1 MSPPPSVISINQVSL
16 GYGKSQI
23 DQLLVRDLNLVVS
36 NRQLIALV
44 GANGAGKSTLL
55 RTITGLQKP
64 LSGTVELFSKPLRT
78 LSAKTLAHYVSVVL
92 TGQTEISYLKTA
104 ELIAMGRFPHTGWL
118 GTFTTIDQRKVNA
131 AAQQAKVTQLLE
143 KPIYQL
149 SDGERQKVMIARA
162 LAQDTPIMIL
172 DEPTTHLDIPNQISI
187 IQLLRKLV
195 RSQQKCIIF
204 STHNIELALQV
215 ADQIWLMHDQTITSS
230 TPEDLVLSGTLSETM
245 STDLA
250 PFNLESG
257 TFQVQH
263 KSTHPIVL
271 IGSGTQTLWT
281 QRALERA
288 GYYVQPYGPVSVEI
302 NMDDGWSIYHNEKL
316 VSTVQSIGSLLLQ
329 LSQLYSS
336 LTSS

>member
-1 MSPPPSVISINQVSL
+1 MPSSVISFNQVSL
-16 GYGKSQI
+16 GYVKGRT
-23 DQLLVRDLNLVVS
+23 DQLLVRDLNLSVA

-64 LSGTVELFSKPLRT
+64 LSGTVKLFDKPLDT
-78 LSAKTLAHYVSVVL
+78 LNAKTLAHYVSVVL

-104 ELIAMGRFPHTGWL
+104 ELVAMGRFPHTGWL
-118 GTFTTIDQRKVNA
+118 GRFSVTDRQKVEA
-131 AAQQAKVTQLLE
+131 AAHQAKVTPLLE

-172 DEPTTHLDIPNQISI
+172 DEPTTHLDITNQVNI
-187 IQLLRKLV
+187 IQLLRTLV
-195 RSQQKCIIF
+195 KTKNKCIIF

-215 ADQIWLMHDQTITSS
+215 SDRIWLMHQQTISDS
-230 TPEDLVLSGTLSETM
+230 VPEDLVLSGTLAEAM
-245 STDLA
+245 STELA
-250 PFNLESG
+250 PFNPESG

-263 KSTHPIVL
+263 SSSHPISL
-271 IGSGTQTLWT
+271 KGAGTRAVWT
-281 QRALERA
+281 RRALERT
-288 GYYVQPYGPVSVEI
+288 GYLVRSQEPVSIKIGSDTSWIV
-302 NMDDGWSIYHNEKL
+302 YHKNQP
-316 VSTVQSIGSLLLQ
+316 VSSAQSIESLLHQ

-336 LTSS
+336 LSHP